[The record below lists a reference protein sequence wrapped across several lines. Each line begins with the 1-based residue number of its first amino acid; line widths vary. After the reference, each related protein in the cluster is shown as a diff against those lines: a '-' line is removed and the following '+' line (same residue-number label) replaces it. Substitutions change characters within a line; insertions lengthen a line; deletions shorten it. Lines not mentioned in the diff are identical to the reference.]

1 MNNKIFFF
9 DQESREVTND
19 QESGEATNFFAML
32 HRMRYINRWSLM
44 KNTETENI
52 MEHSYEVAVI
62 AHALALIRCE
72 YFSEDRICPAPE
84 KVAVMAL
91 FHDLPEIM
99 TGDMPTPVKYATTEM
114 RESYGVVE
122 HEAAVKLLTML
133 PGYLQEHYRPLVL
146 PDITDKEVLEITL
159 LVKAAD
165 RFSAYIKCLDELKS
179 GNREF
184 KNAMQG
190 VRERLGKMNLPEI
203 SWFMENVIPSY
214 YKTLDELDD

>member
-1 MNNKIFFF
+1 MHSDKNTA
-9 DQESREVTND
+9 ERE
-19 QESGEATNFFAML
+19 GREATNFFAML

-72 YFSEDRICPAPE
+72 YFSKDRLCPDPD

-91 FHDLPEIM
+91 YHDLPEIM
-99 TGDMPTPVKYATTEM
+99 TGDMPTPVKYATKEM

-122 HEAAVKLLTML
+122 HEAAVKLLAML
-133 PGYLQEHYRPLVL
+133 PESLQVHYKSLIL
-146 PDITDKEVLEITL
+146 PDSTDKEIFEINR

-165 RFSAYIKCLDELKS
+165 RFGAYIKCLDELKS
-179 GNREF
+179 GNKEF
-184 KNAMQG
+184 KNAMLG
-190 VRERLGKMNLPEI
+190 VRIRLEQMDMPEI
-203 SWFMENVIPSY
+203 EWFMENVIPAYS
-214 YKTLDELDD
+214 KTLDELDGSVPD

>member
-1 MNNKIFFF
+1 MYRDKDAV
-9 DQESREVTND
+9 DQEGREK
-19 QESGEATNFFAML
+19 TNFFAML

-72 YFSEDRICPAPE
+72 YFSEDRICPNPD

-91 FHDLPEIM
+91 YHDLPEIM
-99 TGDMPTPVKYATTEM
+99 TGDLPTPVKYATAEM

-122 HEAAVKLLTML
+122 HEAASKLLAML
-133 PGYLQEHYRPLVL
+133 PEVLQDHYKPLIL
-146 PDITDKEVLEITL
+146 PDTSDPEVYEISR

-165 RFSAYIKCLDELKS
+165 RFGAYIKCLDEQKA
-179 GNREF
+179 GNNEF
-184 KNAMQG
+184 KSAMLG
-190 VRERLGKMNLPEI
+190 VRERLEQMNLPEI
-203 SWFMENVIPSY
+203 EWFIENVIPTY
-214 YKTLDELDD
+214 YKTLDELDG